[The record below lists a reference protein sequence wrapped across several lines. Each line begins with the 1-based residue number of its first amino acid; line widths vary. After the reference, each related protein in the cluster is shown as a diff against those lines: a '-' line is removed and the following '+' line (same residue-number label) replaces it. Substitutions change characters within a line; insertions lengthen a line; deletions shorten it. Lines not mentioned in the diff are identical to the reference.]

1 MGSGTNGYCAK
12 GCAAC
17 CHDLWGVSRQLTEL
31 RDGRQLVFARCTV
44 TLAAERATARGLRRG
59 LPILGV

>member
-44 TLAAERATARGLRRG
+44 TLAAERATAR
-59 LPILGV
+59 